1 MIRAI
6 DAEWDSVSSNLIV
19 TCDDG
24 TGLSISS
31 EVIYRSPNWPKMAAV
46 SVPIDPD
53 SLLMMVEIADKKLR
67 RKQIAHLWARDKE
80 T

>member
-1 MIRAI
+1 MIKAI
-6 DAEWDSVSSNLIV
+6 DAEWDSGSSNLIV

-31 EVIYRSPNWPKMAAV
+31 EVIRRSPNWTKMVAV

-53 SLLMMVEIADKKLR
+53 SLPSMIEIADEKLR
-67 RKQIAHLWARDKE
+67 RKEIAHLRIRD
-80 T
+80 